1 MCNLC
6 LQYINFQQGEGGV
19 GECGH
24 RGEAVFT
31 RERGNSVPEELATVE
46 QVSVGK

>member
-24 RGEAVFT
+24 RGE
-31 RERGNSVPEELATVE
+31 RGNSVPEELATVE